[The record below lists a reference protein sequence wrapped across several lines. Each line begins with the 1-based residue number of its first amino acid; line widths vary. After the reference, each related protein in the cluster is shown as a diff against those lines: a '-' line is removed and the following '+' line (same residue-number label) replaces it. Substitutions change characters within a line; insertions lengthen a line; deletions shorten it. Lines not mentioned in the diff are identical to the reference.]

1 MGDPTKFSH
10 IWEYYFFNVEFMLLL
25 LQELFILFYTDHHNN
40 CDRRTSKDH
49 GTRWLLYFN
58 FAVDIFV
65 SVYSVSRAAPAM
77 LRQLIFPA
85 FVTDIGIMFIPAG
98 IVIRICAVLT
108 LKKAFTLYVRTSDR
122 QRLVT
127 SGLYNV
133 VRHPAYS
140 GSILSLLGV
149 ALTFRSIAAVCI
161 VFLSC
166 FICYN
171 IRICIEEK
179 AMEEQFGERY
189 IMYKRNTCRLVPY
202 IF

>member
-40 CDRRTSKDH
+40 RDRRTSKDH

-65 SVYSVSRAAPAM
+65 SVYSVSRAAPVM

-98 IVIRICAVLT
+98 IVIRIYAVLT
-108 LKKAFTLYVRTSDR
+108 LKKAFTLCVQTTEG
-122 QRLVT
+122 QQLIT

-171 IRICIEEK
+171 IRICVEEQ

-189 IMYKRNTCRLVPY
+189 IMYKCKTCRLLPY